1 MASSDDVAQFV
12 SITGA
17 DAETA
22 KFYLDSA
29 GGNAEAALSA
39 YFESG
44 GAMGSGPVG
53 EGAEEE
59 PVDDPDFQ
67 PGVLHSLAFVD
78 HICENDI
85 AYSIRRGARHPLGVF
100 MGRNVA
106 TALEAQAKC
115 CDVTESSKT

>member
-67 PGVLHSLAFVD
+67 PGVLHALAFVD
-78 HICENDI
+78 HILRTTLPTVSDVV
-85 AYSIRRGARHPLGVF
+85 RGIPLV
-100 MGRNVA
+100 
-106 TALEAQAKC
+106 
-115 CDVTESSKT
+115 SSWGAM